1 MKIYFNGEIPK
12 QPYLYFV
19 YGAGGTGKTSLLNQ
33 FKGKKLLF
41 SFDMSTNVVLGRE
54 DTDIAVIE
62 EHDKEN
68 IQNLVEETLEN
79 AIKSKKYDVICLDN
93 MSALQ
98 NLVLENIDGKSRD
111 GRQNYQK
118 LQLWFR
124 QRGMY
129 LRNSGVTVLAT
140 AHQIDNGGSLGN
152 GRFSPDMNDK
162 TFNAFTS
169 MFDFVGRIYKKDG
182 SRWIDCDPEQGNQGK
197 NRIDDRT
204 LIHAED
210 LLKKETKT
218 KEKEE
223 VEKHG

>member
-140 AHQIDNGGSLGN
+140 AHQIDNDGSLGN

-204 LIHAED
+204 LIHAEE
-210 LLKKETKT
+210 LLEVKEN
-218 KEKEE
+218 EKE
-223 VEKHG
+223 VENNG